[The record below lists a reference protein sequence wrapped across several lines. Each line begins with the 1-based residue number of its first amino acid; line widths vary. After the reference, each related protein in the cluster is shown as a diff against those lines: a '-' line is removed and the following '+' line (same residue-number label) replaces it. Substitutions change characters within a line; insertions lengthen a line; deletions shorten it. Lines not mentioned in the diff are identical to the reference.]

1 MDILLTIIHLIDFL
15 LWLFVAGS
23 VFYVSLFAIISL
35 FPTRSSSKI
44 INKESRRTRFLVLFP
59 AYKEDRVIINSLNK
73 FVEQDYPRDCY
84 DVAVIADHMQDDTIA
99 VLRDLPIKVLVPHFD
114 KSSKAKALQYAI
126 GNIGSDYDYVV
137 ILDADNVVENNFLT
151 QLNQK
156 LSVKQY
162 TAIQCHRCAKNKDN
176 EIAVL
181 DGVSEEINNSIFRK
195 AHNAIGLSSALIGSG
210 MCIKYNWF
218 ADNVN
223 LLTTAGEDREL
234 EALLLRQGKYIKYE
248 EFIYVYDEKVSN
260 QDNFQRQRL
269 RWMTAQLQSLSSML
283 PYIPKAIRKHN
294 VDYIDKTIQQA
305 LIPRSILIALTLLL
319 SVITLI
325 INPVASIK
333 WWCLFFSV
341 GIAIL
346 IATPSKLRT
355 KSIVKSIKF
364 LPRLI
369 WKMCCNIL
377 RIDTSNKDFIHTT
390 HDK

>member
-35 FPTRSSSKI
+35 FPTRSSSKN

-137 ILDADNVVENNFLT
+137 ILDADNVVENKFLT

-333 WWCLFFSV
+333 WWCLFCSIS
-341 GIAIL
+341 IAIL

-355 KSIVKSIKF
+355 KSIIRSIKF
-364 LPRLI
+364 LPKLI

>member
-35 FPTRSSSKI
+35 FSTRSSSKN

-137 ILDADNVVENNFLT
+137 ILDADNVVENKFLT

-218 ADNVN
+218 VDNVN

-355 KSIVKSIKF
+355 KSIIRSIKF
-364 LPRLI
+364 LPKLI

>member
-35 FPTRSSSKI
+35 FPTRSSSKK

-99 VLRDLPIKVLVPHFD
+99 VLSNLPIKVLVPHFD

-137 ILDADNVVENNFLT
+137 ILDADNVVENKFLT

-283 PYIPKAIRKHN
+283 PYIPKAIRKNN

>member
-35 FPTRSSSKI
+35 FPTRSSSKK

-99 VLRDLPIKVLVPHFD
+99 VLSNLPIKVLVPHFD

-137 ILDADNVVENNFLT
+137 ILDADNVVENKFLT

>member
-35 FPTRSSSKI
+35 FPTKSSSKN

-99 VLRDLPIKVLVPHFD
+99 TLSNLPIKVLVPHFD

-137 ILDADNVVENNFLT
+137 ILDADNVVENKFLT

-181 DGVSEEINNSIFRK
+181 DGISEEINNSIFRK

-319 SVITLI
+319 SAITLI

-333 WWCLFFSV
+333 WWCLFFSIS
-341 GIAIL
+341 IAIL

>member
-35 FPTRSSSKI
+35 FSTKSSSKN

-126 GNIGSDYDYVV
+126 ANIGSDYDYVV
-137 ILDADNVVENNFLT
+137 ILDADNVVENKFLT

-333 WWCLFFSV
+333 WWCLFFSIS
-341 GIAIL
+341 IAIL

>member
-35 FPTRSSSKI
+35 FPTKSSSKN

-99 VLRDLPIKVLVPHFD
+99 TLSNLPIKVLVPHFD

-137 ILDADNVVENNFLT
+137 ILDADNVVENKFLT

-333 WWCLFFSV
+333 WWCLFFSIS
-341 GIAIL
+341 IAIL

>member
-35 FPTRSSSKI
+35 FPTRSSSKN
-44 INKESRRTRFLVLFP
+44 INKESRHTRFLVLFP
-59 AYKEDRVIINSLNK
+59 AYKEDSVIINSLNK

-137 ILDADNVVENNFLT
+137 ILDADNVVENKFLT

-218 ADNVN
+218 VDNVN

-355 KSIVKSIKF
+355 KSIIRSIKF
-364 LPRLI
+364 LPKLI